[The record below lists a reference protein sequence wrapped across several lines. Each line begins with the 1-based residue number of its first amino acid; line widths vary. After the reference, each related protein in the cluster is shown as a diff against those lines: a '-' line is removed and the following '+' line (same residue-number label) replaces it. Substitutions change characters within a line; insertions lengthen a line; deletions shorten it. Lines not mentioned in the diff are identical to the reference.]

1 MKHDHWTGGC
11 PDPAEAACAQDLRVV
26 YRPPFARPKIAL
38 VAASLR
44 LKRGVSLGV
53 VGPNGAGKT
62 TLLRALAGLIRP
74 DRGEARVLGLDPVV
88 HRPALMRRV
97 GVLLSG
103 ARHFP
108 DRWNVGDALRFVA
121 AMHGVP
127 PRRVGE
133 LVEAFGLV
141 GKEKEPLSALSLGNR
156 QRLNLAVVF
165 VHDPEL
171 VLLDEPT
178 LALDAQT
185 VEAFAHFLRERL
197 DRGMSAVI
205 TSHDHAVLGK
215 LVDDV
220 LLLDQGITH
229 VPRGPVT
236 DYARM
241 VLVTDRP
248 VAFSLPAEVWAE
260 GNRLEL
266 PNDPRLVVQ
275 LLDRL
280 DLEGIRVME
289 MRTQTGVEVL
299 ARTRTGGGL

>member
-1 MKHDHWTGGC
+1 MRHDHWVRGC

-44 LKRGVSLGV
+44 LQRGVSLGV

-62 TLLRALAGLIRP
+62 TLLRVLAGLIRP
-74 DRGEARVLGLDPVV
+74 ERGEARVLGLDPVV
-88 HRPALMRRV
+88 HRPALMRSA

-108 DRWNVGDALRFVA
+108 DRWSVGDALRFVA
-121 AMHGVP
+121 AMHGAP

-133 LVEAFGLV
+133 LVEAFGLA

-165 VHDPEL
+165 VHNPEL

-220 LLLDQGITH
+220 LLLNQGITH
-229 VPRGPVT
+229 VPRGPIT

-248 VAFSLPAEVWAE
+248 PTLPIPAGVKAE
-260 GNRLEL
+260 GNCLDL

-275 LLDRL
+275 LLERL
-280 DLEGIRVME
+280 AQEGIRVVE
-289 MRTQTGVEVL
+289 MRTQTGVEAL
-299 ARTRTGGGL
+299 ARTGGDL

>member
-26 YRPPFARPKIAL
+26 YRPPFARPKVAL

-62 TLLRALAGLIRP
+62 TLLRVLAGLIRP
-74 DRGEARVLGLDPVV
+74 DRGEARALGLDPADD
-88 HRPALMRRV
+88 RPALMRRV

-108 DRWNVGDALRFVA
+108 DRWNVSDALNFVA
-121 AMHGVP
+121 AMYGVP
-127 PRRVGE
+127 RSRVGE
-133 LVEAFGLV
+133 LVEAFGLT
-141 GKEKEPLSALSLGNR
+141 GKEREPLSALSLGNR

-185 VEAFAHFLRERL
+185 VETFAHFLRQRL
-197 DRGMSAVI
+197 GQGMSAVI
-205 TSHDHAVLGK
+205 TSHDHAALGK

-220 LLLDQGITH
+220 LLLDQGVTH
-229 VPRGPVT
+229 VPQGPVT

-248 VAFSLPAEVWAE
+248 VTFSLPAEVRVE

-275 LLDRL
+275 VLDRL
-280 DLEGIRVME
+280 DLEGLKVME
-289 MRTQTGVEVL
+289 MRTQNGVEVI
-299 ARTRTGGGL
+299 ARTQVGGGL